1 MTKSRKTN
9 RKKQR
14 KNRTIRRKYGGGVS
28 SSKQKNPMDELNTIE
43 SRKKNMM
50 VYEKLVAIEKMAPG
64 FIGIDFTK
72 DPTTMRP
79 AELNKSL
86 AILGIKTTENEK
98 DEIVKLLKRAYK
110 SSSNPKIDK
119 VLDETIATTREK
131 LVKEEEEKTR
141 QINLQKK
148 RENEERQRIKQE
160 RALREEQGKINEFEA
175 ELEDFKQWDKYN
187 RQMEEMS
194 NPRYS
199 YSQNPYR
206 QPYAPNPYAPNPYV
220 SAAIYNREA
229 QEELN
234 QIPQELRYGFTSKN
248 GARLFR

>member
-1 MTKSRKTN
+1 MVVYMTKSRKIN

-14 KNRTIRRKYGGGVS
+14 KNRTIRRKCGGGVS

-50 VYEKLVAIEKMAPG
+50 VYEKLVAIENLAPG

-72 DPTTMRP
+72 DPTRMRP

-98 DEIVKLLKRAYK
+98 DEIVKLLKKAYK

-119 VLDETIATTREK
+119 VLDETIATTREN
-131 LVKEEEEKTR
+131 LVKEEEKHR
-141 QINLQKK
+141 QIKLQKQ
-148 RENEERQRIKQE
+148 RENEEKHRIKQE
-160 RALREEQGKINEFEA
+160 RHLREEQRKIDEFDAKVKEA
-175 ELEDFKQWDKYN
+175 QEWDKYN

-199 YSQNPYR
+199 YSQN
-206 QPYAPNPYAPNPYV
+206 PYAPNPYAPNPYV

-234 QIPQELRYGFTSKN
+234 QIPQELRYGFTGKN
-248 GARLFR
+248 DARLFR